1 MEAHLSPEAV
11 KKVNEALFAAFSDST
26 KVNYGAG
33 IAHFMS
39 FCDRE
44 GIPESKHL
52 PASKYLLAAFAADAA
67 GSTPGLPFPSSLSN
81 GLTQIHR

>member
-33 IAHFMS
+33 IAHFVTGRASQNLNVSLHPNTFLPPLQLMLRDPFQVYFSLLS
-39 FCDRE
+39 F
-44 GIPESKHL
+44 
-52 PASKYLLAAFAADAA
+52 F
-67 GSTPGLPFPSSLSN
+67 N
-81 GLTQIHR
+81 GLMHP